1 MYESEDEEHD
11 NISLS
16 QTSLIQ
22 EQFSAP
28 LGKIEYVYPGS

>member
-1 MYESEDEEHD
+1 MYESEDEEND

-22 EQFSAP
+22 EQISAP
-28 LGKIEYVYPGS
+28 LGKFEYIYPGS